1 MYSLLVFNYAFFVA
15 RYENLMQIN
24 LEVPE
29 GDEISEIHTKLL
41 RVSIL
46 QSLCHSQ
53 NDVSKEKDK
62 YTITVFFSE

>member
-1 MYSLLVFNYAFFVA
+1 MYSLPVFNCAFFVA

-24 LEVPE
+24 LEASEV
-29 GDEISEIHTKLL
+29 DEISEIQTKLL

-53 NDVSKEKDK
+53 NDISKEKAK
-62 YTITVFFSE
+62 YMISVFCE